1 MQVQGGQ
8 LLPLQPP
15 LPTAL
20 NAVEEHAYFC
30 DNINFWNMLPA
41 ECKTLLLSR
50 GIDNTHLKLQ
60 DGLD

>member
-20 NAVEEHAYFC
+20 NVVEEHAYFC

-50 GIDNTHLKLQ
+50 DIDNTHLKLQ